1 VPDPCLCFARP
12 SHAFAHHPFE
22 PLQARNAA
30 QPAVDD
36 SMDPSTFIQ
45 TLPAELRQSVLSDMD
60 ESMVAVLSEELA
72 AEAQSLRGDAEERH
86 RRFLQVLC

>member
-1 VPDPCLCFARP
+1 
-12 SHAFAHHPFE
+12 
-22 PLQARNAA
+22 
-30 QPAVDD
+30 
-36 SMDPSTFIQ
+36 MDPSTFIQ